1 MESEI
6 PRITSRER
14 EAMSWAII
22 ADSSCNL
29 RDYKP
34 AAPDAVYRFA
44 PLKINVGGVEYVD
57 DAHLDVTELNRRV
70 AEETEASSSSC
81 PSVGEWAE
89 LFRSA
94 DNVVA
99 ITISANLS
107 GSFEAAAMA
116 RDIVLE
122 EGPRN
127 IHLVNSRAAGGKLEL
142 LVLETDR
149 YLTDHPEASFD
160 EVCSH
165 IDAIEQNSTVLFSLS
180 SYENL
185 TKSGRMPKMAGMLA
199 NKLSIRILGCASD
212 EGTIKIV
219 APTRGQKK
227 MFDKVVQTMES
238 DGYSGGVVYID
249 HVENEPA
256 AKSLGEKIVQR
267 WPDAEIC
274 VLPCG
279 GLCSYYAEREGLI
292 IGFGW

>member
-1 MESEI
+1 MELEI

-29 RDYKP
+29 RDYMP
-34 AAPDAVYRFA
+34 AAPDTVYRFA

-57 DAHLDVTELNRRV
+57 DAHLDVSELNRRV
-70 AEETEASSSSC
+70 AEETEASSSAC

-107 GSFEAAAMA
+107 GSFEAAVMA

-160 EVCSH
+160 EACSH
-165 IDAIEQNSTVLFSLS
+165 IDAIEQNSTVLFSLC

-256 AKSLGEKIVQR
+256 AQALGEKIIQK
-267 WPDAEIC
+267 WPDAEIR